1 MTRTGSVW
9 LETPGR
15 CAVALCVCG
24 LLVAFETR
32 ADSGPEPV
40 DTSRSQACVEIASD
54 FADRDTPRGPH
65 AGDVAAAGIEG
76 AIVGGLAGRDRRGTG
91 WSPDGAARGARTA
104 AGIAAL
110 EGVGHVDAAA
120 WQAAFDRAYAA
131 CIAGEARPLT
141 RRERCR
147 STGVV
152 TGSGQSG
159 GPAVSSRRDCD

>member
-1 MTRTGSVW
+1 MARTGSIW

-15 CAVALCVCG
+15 CAAALVICG
-24 LLVAFETR
+24 LLVALETR

-40 DTSRSQACVEIASD
+40 DAAQSRACVEIASD
-54 FADRDTPRGPH
+54 FADQDTPSGPH
-65 AGDVAAAGIEG
+65 AGDVAAAGIGG

-110 EGVGHVDAAA
+110 EGLGQVDAAA

-131 CIAGEARPLT
+131 CMAGEARPLT

-152 TGSGQSG
+152 TGSGQPG
-159 GPAVSSRRDCD
+159 GPAVSSRRDCN